1 MNIGL
6 KMNYTPEISRILI
19 PFSIGSDGIITLKQ
33 AINFRE
39 VYGSEI
45 ILLNV
50 LNEFSVFQ
58 KILRPYRLIERIKDR
73 KKAA

>member
-1 MNIGL
+1 
-6 KMNYTPEISRILI
+6 MNYTPEISRILI
-19 PFSIGSDGIITLKQ
+19 PFSIGSDGIIALKQ
-33 AINFRE
+33 AINFHE
-39 VYGSEI
+39 VDGSEI

-58 KILRPYRLIERIKDR
+58 KILRPYRLIKRIKDR